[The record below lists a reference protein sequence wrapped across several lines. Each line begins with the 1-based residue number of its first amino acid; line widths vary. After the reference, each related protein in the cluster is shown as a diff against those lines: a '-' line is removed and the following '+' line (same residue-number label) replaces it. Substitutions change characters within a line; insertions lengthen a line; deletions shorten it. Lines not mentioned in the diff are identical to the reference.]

1 MKPASFL
8 LICCAN
14 ALNPE
19 TKKRKIQYLSDL
31 LVDQTRSENDDSE
44 LQERIENTVAKL
56 ISGLDTVNYNACNAE
71 FDTDEKDVE
80 YEYAVSEDNTVIC
93 DLADR
98 VPMKIRSWVR
108 HFGCKEA
115 FEKKYVKK
123 MRKQAARL
131 KNLAEEAGNCNCI
144 DPCAELTNSGSCLT
158 VINSCAQE
166 LDSALTFESHLIE
179 PVLKIKLEFECQS
192 RGLRNIFRATS
203 NSSGKKL
210 LEVKYEIK
218 DGERSV
224 LVTNESLDYRFTCS
238 PGDWHSIELEHQFVC
253 SSTTLLSYFSREK
266 TGFRT
271 SDFTLREEWI
281 KIDGI
286 IKRVNLQFLNQF
298 SSAISYVGDEVV
310 LDFMPDVMTSQ
321 LRNVYAHTFD
331 DTV

>member
-8 LICCAN
+8 LICSAS

-19 TKKRKIQYLSDL
+19 TKKRKIRFLSDI

-56 ISGLDTVNYNACNAE
+56 ISGLDTVNYSACNAGL
-71 FDTDEKDVE
+71 DTDEKDIEFE
-80 YEYAVSEDNTVIC
+80 YTVPEDNTVIC

-115 FEKKYVKK
+115 FEKQYVKK

-131 KNLAEEAGNCNCI
+131 KNLAEEAGKCNCI
-144 DPCAELTNSGSCLT
+144 DPCAELTSNGSCLT
-158 VINSCAQE
+158 VIDSCEQE
-166 LDSALTFESHLIE
+166 LDSALTFESNLIE

-203 NSSGKKL
+203 NSSGKKF

-218 DGERSV
+218 DEERSV
-224 LVTNESLDYRFTCS
+224 IVSNEQLDYRFTCS
-238 PGDWHSIELEHQFVC
+238 PGEWHSIELEHQLV
-253 SSTTLLSYFSREK
+253 S
-266 TGFRT
+266 
-271 SDFTLREEWI
+271 
-281 KIDGI
+281 
-286 IKRVNLQFLNQF
+286 FLKL
-298 SSAISYVGDEVV
+298 V
-310 LDFMPDVMTSQ
+310 
-321 LRNVYAHTFD
+321 
-331 DTV
+331 